1 MARDRSR
8 RKLWQRCRRLV
19 AALSLPDP
27 FDIADFV
34 DSLAACR
41 GRPIELVPVTG
52 RPNLPCGLLLTTAD
66 ADYILYAADTSP
78 LHQQHILLHEAA
90 HLLCGHQDDSAGATL
105 DAAARTLMP
114 GLSPAL
120 VERVLGRTIYTEPQ
134 EREAEIVASLIL
146 SRVSHWSPPPFAA
159 RARSLE
165 ALFDRRERPSPPG
178 GPSSSG
184 GPDGRPGAGPDPASG
199 GGR

>member
-1 MARDRSR
+1 M
-8 RKLWQRCRRLV
+8 

-34 DSLAACR
+34 QSLAGRR
-41 GRPIELVPVTG
+41 GRPIELVPVAG

-66 ADYILYAADTSP
+66 ADYILYAADTTP

-90 HLLCGHQDDSAGATL
+90 HLLCGHQDGSATL

-165 ALFDRRERPSPPG
+165 ALFDRRERPEAAEDTGRDARAGRCGRVDGADDRRGHG
-178 GPSSSG
+178 G
-184 GPDGRPGAGPDPASG
+184 
-199 GGR
+199 

>member
-1 MARDRSR
+1 MARDWSR
-8 RKLWQRCRRLV
+8 QGLWQRCRRLV

-34 DSLAACR
+34 HALAACR

-66 ADYILYAADTSP
+66 ADYILYATDTTP

-90 HLLCGHQDDSAGATL
+90 HLLCGHQDDSAGTSL
-105 DAAARTLMP
+105 DAAARILMP

-120 VERVLGRTIYTEPQ
+120 VERVLGRTVYTEPQ

-146 SRVSHWSPPPFAA
+146 SRVSHWSPPPFTAQ
-159 RARSLE
+159 ARSVE
-165 ALFDRRERPSPPG
+165 ALFDRPERNG
-178 GPSSSG
+178 GPAGCG
-184 GPDGRPGAGPDPASG
+184 GNAPWGR
-199 GGR
+199 GR

>member
-1 MARDRSR
+1 MVS
-8 RKLWQRCRRLV
+8 
-19 AALSLPDP
+19 ALSLPDP

-34 DSLAACR
+34 RTLAARR

-52 RPNLPCGLLLTTAD
+52 RPNLPCGLLLTTAG
-66 ADYILYAADTSP
+66 ADYILYAADTTP

-90 HLLCGHQDDSAGATL
+90 HLLCGHQEGGAGLDS
-105 DAAARTLMP
+105 AARTLMP
-114 GLSPAL
+114 ALPAAL

-165 ALFDRRERPSPPG
+165 ALFDRSAPG
-178 GPSSSG
+178 SQ
-184 GPDGRPGAGPDPASG
+184 GR
-199 GGR
+199 

>member
-1 MARDRSR
+1 MSRDRSQR
-8 RKLWQRCRRLV
+8 GLWQRCRRLV

-34 DSLAACR
+34 RTLAAHR

-52 RPNLPCGLLLTTAD
+52 RPNLPCGLLLTTAA
-66 ADYILYAADTSP
+66 ADYILYAADTTP

-90 HLLCGHQDDSAGATL
+90 HLLCGHQDDGAGL
-105 DAAARTLMP
+105 DSAARTLMP

-134 EREAEIVASLIL
+134 EQEAEIVASLIL

-165 ALFDRRERPSPPG
+165 ALFDRSTPG
-178 GPSSSG
+178 SQ
-184 GPDGRPGAGPDPASG
+184 GR
-199 GGR
+199 